1 MPVLSV
7 HLIVA
12 GILLVLAEFA
22 VPGFVICFFGAA
34 AIATGLVHA
43 VFQTMSGAA
52 LVSTYIILTLAFVF
66 GVRRFIPA
74 SFKGRVSSGSGDP
87 DDDGV
92 AGSHAVVAEAIAPD
106 APGKVDFRGSL
117 WTASSDRAI
126 HAGERVEIIRRNN
139 LELIVK

>member
-1 MPVLSV
+1 MPALSI

-34 AIATGLVHA
+34 AIATGLLYA
-43 VFQTMSGAA
+43 VFPSMSMA
-52 LVSTYIILTLAFVF
+52 LLTLTYIVFTLAFVF
-66 GVRRFIPA
+66 GVRRFIPVA
-74 SFKGRVSSGSGDP
+74 FKGNVSTEPGDP
-87 DDDGV
+87 DDDGI
-92 AGSHAVVAEAIAPD
+92 AGSHATVAEAIAPD

-117 WTASSDRAI
+117 WIASSDKAI
-126 HAGERVEIIRRNN
+126 PAGTRVEIVRRNN